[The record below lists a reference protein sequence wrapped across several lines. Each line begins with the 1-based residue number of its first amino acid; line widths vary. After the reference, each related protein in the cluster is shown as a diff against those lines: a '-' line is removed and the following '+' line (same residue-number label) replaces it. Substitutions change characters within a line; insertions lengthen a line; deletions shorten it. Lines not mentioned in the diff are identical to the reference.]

1 MWIFVKETDYRS
13 SPSEVFIRKGVLKNT
28 QQIYRITPM
37 PECDLNKIALL
48 KSHVGMVAL
57 F

>member
-1 MWIFVKETDYRS
+1 MWIFVKETNYRS

-48 KSHVGMVAL
+48 KSHVSMVAL